1 MIETRAHR
9 KKTKLPTPWTFNIP
23 KRYKQ
28 NIIKTKLYRA
38 KHISSN
44 FKNEVT
50 LIGNKCKSAGYPVS
64 FVNTV
69 IHELTTAQ
77 TNEDNKFIISC
88 WLFEV
93 KKKTVLVEIPYCLK
107 NESSSKQ
114 FIKKFDILTND
125 TFAAPIKWLTKKV
138 KTLFRVKDKC
148 LHQACRPVKFIKVF
162 AQVVKLHRQNY

>member
-77 TNEDNKFIISC
+77 TNEDNKFII
-88 WLFEV
+88 
-93 KKKTVLVEIPYCLK
+93 PYCLK